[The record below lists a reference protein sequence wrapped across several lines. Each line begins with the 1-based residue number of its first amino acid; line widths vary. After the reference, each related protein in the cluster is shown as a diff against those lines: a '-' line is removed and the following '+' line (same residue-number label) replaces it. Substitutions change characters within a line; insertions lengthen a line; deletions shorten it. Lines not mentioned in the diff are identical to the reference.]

1 MVTNTLTSCHVSRC
15 VQLTAAVHL
24 FAGLCV
30 CTHTCST
37 FYVLRST
44 FYVLRSTFYVLRSTF
59 YKLPIFFKCLNVCK
73 EVTYVPS
80 YAVVL
85 YIYGT

>member
-1 MVTNTLTSCHVSRC
+1 VSRC

-30 CTHTCST
+30 CTHTC
-37 FYVLRST
+37 ST